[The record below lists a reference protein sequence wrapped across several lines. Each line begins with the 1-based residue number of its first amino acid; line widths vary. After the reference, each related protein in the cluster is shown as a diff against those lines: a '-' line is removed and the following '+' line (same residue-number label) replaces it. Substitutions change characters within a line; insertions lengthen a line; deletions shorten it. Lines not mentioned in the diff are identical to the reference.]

1 MGWKATRIGGNEADI
16 ADEVWSVA
24 TILMNRGTAIG
35 FSKTATHRLCTRS
48 YLQLKNIFFYI

>member
-24 TILMNRGTAIG
+24 TTFMNRGTAIG
-35 FSKTATHRLCTRS
+35 FLNAHVHI
-48 YLQLKNIFFYI
+48 YN

>member
-24 TILMNRGTAIG
+24 TTFMNRGTAIG
-35 FSKTATHRLCTRS
+35 FLKTATHPLWKRS
-48 YLQLKNIFFYI
+48 YLQLKNRYFYI